1 MGIDDTIRHL
11 QELKPYV
18 KSTQDFL
25 MDGLEAQFAG
35 LEPSSK
41 EYTLAVQGWVIA
53 VGQMARVGFES
64 LGVEMTLTEPK
75 AQSPSPS
82 RLMPPLHG
90 MN

>member
-11 QELKPYV
+11 QEVKPYV
-18 KSTQDFL
+18 ESARDFL
-25 MDGLEAQFAG
+25 MDGLEARLEG
-35 LEPSSK
+35 LDPSSRA
-41 EYTLAVQGWVIA
+41 YTLAVQGWVIA
-53 VGQMARVGFES
+53 VGQVARVEFES
-64 LGVEMTLTEPK
+64 LGIEMTLTEHK